1 MHVLESSNSQPF
13 RRDSCIQLFI
23 PFPENCRQ
31 VNFHKYLLL
40 CSSVADTGARV
51 GGDARREN
59 KAIDL
64 MLKKIALTLL
74 MLRLDLFQDL

>member
-1 MHVLESSNSQPF
+1 MSLKVVIANLLEGTVVYSFSF
-13 RRDSCIQLFI
+13 LFQKI
-23 PFPENCRQ
+23 AGRSISTNT
-31 VNFHKYLLL
+31 